1 MRDQT
6 IKADAGK
13 RRLSLVPSQVIYDIA
28 EIREY
33 GNKKYGDSDSWK
45 RVEIDRYI
53 DAAYRH
59 FLAYINDRKG
69 KDEESGIEHYK
80 HLACNIAFICAL
92 EANQAYPK
100 SCRVDMDFT
109 PTGDIEGI
117 ITKHKQKTCEHEWVV
132 NYSASTDAVAVLKCK
147 KCGKKTLRQNEV
159 AK

>member
-80 HLACNIAFICAL
+80 HLACNIAFICAM
-92 EANQAYPK
+92 EAEMGT
-100 SCRVDMDFT
+100 D
-109 PTGDIEGI
+109 EI
-117 ITKHKQKTCEHEWVV
+117 IKKHKQKTCEHEWVV
-132 NYSASTDAVAVLKCK
+132 VCAESNEAVAVLKCK
-147 KCGKKTLRQNEV
+147 KCGKKTLRQNEI
-159 AK
+159 K

>member
-80 HLACNIAFICAL
+80 HLACNIAFICAM
-92 EANQAYPK
+92 EAE
-100 SCRVDMDFT
+100 MDT
-109 PTGDIEGI
+109 DEIIE
-117 ITKHKQKTCEHEWVV
+117 KHKQKTCEHEWVV

-147 KCGKKTLRQNEV
+147 KCGKKTLRQNEI
-159 AK
+159 K

>member
-80 HLACNIAFICAL
+80 HLACNIAFICAM
-92 EANQAYPK
+92 EAE
-100 SCRVDMDFT
+100 MDT
-109 PTGDIEGI
+109 DEI
-117 ITKHKQKTCEHEWVV
+117 IKKHKQKTCEHEWVV
-132 NYSASTDAVAVLKCK
+132 VCAESNEVVAVLKCK
-147 KCGKKTLRQNEV
+147 KCGKKMLRQNEV

>member
-80 HLACNIAFICAL
+80 HLACNIAFICAM
-92 EANQAYPK
+92 EAE
-100 SCRVDMDFT
+100 MDT
-109 PTGDIEGI
+109 DEI
-117 ITKHKQKTCEHEWVV
+117 IKKHKQKTCEHEWVV
-132 NYSASTDAVAVLKCK
+132 VCAESTEAVAVMKCK

-159 AK
+159 SK